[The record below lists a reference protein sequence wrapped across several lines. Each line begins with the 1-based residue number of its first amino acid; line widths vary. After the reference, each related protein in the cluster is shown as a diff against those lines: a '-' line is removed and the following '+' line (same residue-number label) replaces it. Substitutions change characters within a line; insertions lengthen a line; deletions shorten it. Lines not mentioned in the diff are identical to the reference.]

1 MTTINERIALP
12 NPEPIAVLPRNAEF
26 ALEVLVAL
34 DELRDVVDATAETV
48 LPGADVLPVTDACNV
63 EVGADVDGPA
73 RGAVVPSSAGRS
85 VTAVSV
91 VVETA
96 PLSVTV
102 QTAVFAANPHS
113 SFNVIVSP
121 GNV

>member
-1 MTTINERIALP
+1 MALP
-12 NPEPIAVLPRNAEF
+12 NPKPIAVLPRNAEF

-34 DELRDVVDATAETV
+34 AGVRDVADATAETV
-48 LPGADVLPVTDACNV
+48 LPGADVLPVTDACNEV

-73 RGAVVPSSAGRS
+73 WGVVPSSAGS
-85 VTAVSV
+85 SATAVSV
-91 VVETA
+91 VIATA
-96 PLSVTV
+96 PLEVTV

-113 SFNVIVSP
+113 SFNVIVSS